1 MTNSKNTKRALLS
14 SLLALIL
21 CFAMLLGTTFAWFTD
36 TASAGVSTVQAGT
49 LDIVLQMEDGTNE
62 DGTTKWVS
70 AEGQTLE
77 FVKADGA
84 ADGEK
89 ILWEPGCTYSLPK
102 LRVVNNGDL
111 ALKYKVMI
119 TGITGDTGLNK
130 VIDWTVNGVELGKEQ
145 SLAAGMNQE
154 FTVSG
159 RMQETAGNEYQ
170 GLKIENISLTV
181 YATQDTVESDSNN
194 NQYDKNAVYPNYINK
209 SDKKN
214 GTVYKGK
221 QVTLNAYEVEHEY
234 DGAVSDGTAFY
245 LYNGAELTVSDMEFS
260 TSVKNDTGNRH
271 IGFYLYNGAKLT
283 INSGNYT
290 MDGQYSAL
298 IWAQGGTNGERCT
311 VTINGGTFTVKG
323 GGNSTI
329 VNAYSG
335 SGYCGSDVSITGGFF
350 DLSAANPNVTLQW
363 KNDCTMTVT
372 GGTFVNYNPADHG
385 VVPAGYKVTS
395 AAQSNGTTWYTVV
408 HE

>member
-36 TASAGVSTVQAGT
+36 TASASVSTVQAGK
-49 LDIVLQMEDGTNE
+49 LDIVLQMEDGRNE
-62 DGTTKWVS
+62 DGTTKWAS

-89 ILWEPGCTYSLPK
+89 ILWEPGCTYSLPR

-119 TGITGDTGLNK
+119 TGINGNAKLNE
-130 VIDWTVNGVELGKEQ
+130 VIEWTIDAVAQGADQK
-145 SLAAGMNQE
+145 LAAGEEAE
-154 FTVSG
+154 FTISG
-159 RMQETAGNEYQ
+159 HMKESAGNEYQ
-170 GLKIENISLTV
+170 GLKIKGISITV
-181 YATQDTVESDSNN
+181 YATQDTVEYDSSN
-194 NQYDKNAVYPNYINK
+194 NQYDKNATYYINK
-209 SDKKN
+209 SGEKR
-214 GTVYKGK
+214 GTVYSATT
-221 QVTLNAYEVEHEY
+221 VTLDDYVVEHEY
-234 DGAVSDGTAFY
+234 DGTQSDGMAFY

-260 TSVKNDTGNRH
+260 TSVKNDTGKRN

-323 GGNSTI
+323 GRNSTI

-363 KNDCTMTVT
+363 KTDCTMTVT

>member
-36 TASAGVSTVQAGT
+36 TASASVSTVQAGK
-49 LDIVLQMEDGTNE
+49 LDIVLQMEDGRNE
-62 DGTTKWVS
+62 DGTTKWAS

-84 ADGEK
+84 ANDGK
-89 ILWEPGCTYSLPK
+89 ILWEPGCTYSLPR

-119 TGITGDTGLNK
+119 TGINGNAKLNE
-130 VIDWTVNGVELGKEQ
+130 VIEWTIDAVAQGADQK
-145 SLAAGMNQE
+145 LAAGEEAE
-154 FTVSG
+154 FTISG
-159 RMQETAGNEYQ
+159 HMKESAGNEYQ
-170 GLKIENISLTV
+170 GLKIKGISITV
-181 YATQDTVESDSNN
+181 YATQDTVEYDSSN
-194 NQYDKNAVYPNYINK
+194 NQYDKNATYYINK
-209 SDKKN
+209 SGEKR
-214 GTVYKGK
+214 GTVYSATT
-221 QVTLNAYEVEHEY
+221 VTLDDYVVEHEY
-234 DGAVSDGTAFY
+234 DGTQSDGMAFY

-260 TSVKNDTGNRH
+260 TSVKNDTGKRN

-323 GGNSTI
+323 GRNSTI

-363 KNDCTMTVT
+363 KTDCTMTVT

-395 AAQSNGTTWYTVV
+395 AIQTDGTTWYTVV